1 MSRLEHPLSSEDLM
15 AYADGEIQGSEAAQ
29 VAEHLEVCSE
39 CAAAIADVK
48 QLSSQMASWQVEDCP
63 EKVAQGVLADSA
75 ERSTTNR
82 RSWWS
87 RPAVY
92 AYGFGGLGVLFLF
105 FVIVTPSLL
114 RSRQAAQYA
123 MSMPPAAMETAPPAA
138 VPRRQGQQGQQGQPG
153 PSGPMVIRNVKLSLV
168 TNEFDAAR
176 TRIEAIVRQSQGYV
190 DRLMVQGTGSTHA
203 LTATLRLPA
212 NTADAGIRDLKT
224 IGRLVVESQNS
235 SDITS
240 QYVDL
245 GARLSNAVNSEQ
257 RLLALL
263 RERAGSLKDVV
274 EMEREIEGVRENI
287 ERMEAQQKDLNN
299 KVQFVTVDLELTE
312 QSHAELAP
320 PAPSTGTQI
329 RNAAIEGI
337 QSGGENVMGI
347 TLFLLRYGP
356 ALLIWLAVLFP
367 VFLMLKRLAHLE
379 LRRRT

>member
-15 AYADGEIQGSEAAQ
+15 AYADGEIQGNEAAK

-39 CAAAIADVK
+39 CASAIADVK
-48 QLSSQMASWQVEDCP
+48 QLSTHMAAWQVEECP
-63 EKVAQGVLADSA
+63 EKVAQNVLAESA
-75 ERSTTNR
+75 EKSFKKR

-87 RPAVY
+87 RPTIY
-92 AYGFGGLGVLFLF
+92 AYGFSGLGVVFVLMFLA
-105 FVIVTPSLL
+105 VPSLL
-114 RSRQAAQYA
+114 RSRQAAQE
-123 MSMPPAAMETAPPAA
+123 PGFRRPAGVPEMAIAPPSVAR
-138 VPRRQGQQGQQGQPG
+138 PQPG
-153 PSGPMVIRNVKLSLV
+153 PTGPMVIRNIKLTLI
-168 TNEFDAAR
+168 TKEFDGAR
-176 TRIEAIVRQSQGYV
+176 VRIENIVRQSQGYI
-190 DRLMVQGTGSTHA
+190 DRLSVQGTGPSHLA
-203 LTATLRLPA
+203 ATLRLPA
-212 NTADAGIRDLKT
+212 NTADSGIRDLKT
-224 IGRLVVESQNS
+224 IGRLQGESQNS

-274 EMEREIEGVRENI
+274 EMEREIEAVRENI

-299 KVQFVTVDLELTE
+299 KVQFVTIDLELNE
-312 QSHAELAP
+312 EYHAQLEP

-337 QSGGENVMGI
+337 QSGGENVMDI

-356 ALLIWLAVLFP
+356 ALLIWLAVLVP
-367 VFLMLKRLAHLE
+367 VFMMLKRLARLE
-379 LRRRT
+379 LRRRS